1 MYEINKINYNEMR
14 EIVHK
19 FEKYVDYVGTHLM
32 TAFYEDDLEHNRPN

>member
-19 FEKYVDYVGTHLM
+19 FGKYVDYVGTHLM
-32 TAFYEDDLEHNRPN
+32 TAFYEDDLEDNRPN